1 MKHLTFPE
9 FMQALEDGREKD
21 ILLITNSGL
30 KSRII
35 CTNKKGGNKIVTLT
49 DVGEWERVD
58 SHTPEVMPARFTIYL
73 KDNQNEE

>member
-9 FMQALEDGREKD
+9 FMKALEEGREKD

-35 CTNKKGGNKIVTLT
+35 CTNKKGANPIVTLT
-49 DVGEWERVD
+49 DVGVYERVD
-58 SHTPEVMPARFTIYL
+58 SHMPDIMPARFTIYL
-73 KDNQNEE
+73 KDNQ